1 MREDTCVV
9 HYVHTS
15 GLTPWYQRPQ
25 CAISFMREDTCVV
38 HYVHTSGLT
47 PWYQRPQCAISFI
60 REDTCVVHCSHQWTN
75 ALVPKTISV

>member
-1 MREDTCVV
+1 MFT
-9 HYVHTS
+9 HIIIHAS

-47 PWYQRPQCAISFI
+47 
-60 REDTCVVHCSHQWTN
+60 
-75 ALVPKTISV
+75 LVPKTSVRYIT